1 MKIDILSSVEA
12 LVIPRKN
19 KEVKS
24 ENNFKDIFDNTTSSK
39 NQKDEII
46 SSEKSKVE
54 KEVNSTEHI
63 KREATKGNE
72 NIRTDSYHNN
82 ESIEIEKF
90 NEENLLNEEDCEV
103 IEELMA
109 LIMGVN
115 EIINKD
121 LKPLNEIINKD
132 LKSLIEE
139 SSLDFS
145 INETNKELIN
155 RLFVAVESGNELIG
169 KNNLQELINSLKI
182 IESVEKN
189 NFLGNTDVKDI
200 LGKLVEELEKV
211 NLALEN
217 TSLLKGNK
225 EIRNEIKKFIES
237 GKYIIED
244 LSQINIPKDNSLFLE
259 GYNTLEG
266 GEFIVTSKEDEITN
280 KKAETSFN
288 DKENGNKEFS
298 AAEKEELVLNKILGH
313 EIKEQNLF
321 IPNKILAMN
330 SENIGELKETIN
342 IKSFSVDTVK
352 TIKYMVNNSIKEL
365 VVKVNPGNLG
375 DVTIKIS
382 MAGNEVKANI
392 STASKELYNYINSDE
407 IKNMLN
413 QENIK
418 VSEVNIS
425 LYQEDTTFFKEGSEF
440 NGRGNNE
447 KERTFNREG
456 FSALEEGIVEEVKDL
471 SSLDIIV

>member
-1 MKIDILSSVEA
+1 MKIDILNSVEA

-63 KREATKGNE
+63 KRETTKGNE
-72 NIRTDSYHNN
+72 NIRTDSYYNE

-109 LIMGVN
+109 LIMGV
-115 EIINKD
+115 
-121 LKPLNEIINKD
+121 NEIINKD

-217 TSLLKGNK
+217 TSLLKENK

-237 GKYIIED
+237 GKHIIEN
-244 LSQINIPKDNSLFLE
+244 LSQINISKGNSLSLE
-259 GYNTLEG
+259 GDSTLKS

-313 EIKEQNLF
+313 GIKEQNLF

-352 TIKYMVNNSIKEL
+352 TMKYMVNNSIKEL

-440 NGRGNNE
+440 NSRENQGREG
-447 KERTFNREG
+447 TFNKGE
-456 FSALEEGIVEEVKDL
+456 FNILEEGIVEEVKDL

>member
-244 LSQINIPKDNSLFLE
+244 LSQINIPKDNSLSLE
-259 GYNTLEG
+259 GDNTLEG
-266 GEFIVTSKEDEITN
+266 G
-280 KKAETSFN
+280 
-288 DKENGNKEFS
+288 
-298 AAEKEELVLNKILGH
+298 
-313 EIKEQNLF
+313 
-321 IPNKILAMN
+321 
-330 SENIGELKETIN
+330 
-342 IKSFSVDTVK
+342 
-352 TIKYMVNNSIKEL
+352 
-365 VVKVNPGNLG
+365 
-375 DVTIKIS
+375 
-382 MAGNEVKANI
+382 
-392 STASKELYNYINSDE
+392 
-407 IKNMLN
+407 
-413 QENIK
+413 
-418 VSEVNIS
+418 
-425 LYQEDTTFFKEGSEF
+425 
-440 NGRGNNE
+440 
-447 KERTFNREG
+447 
-456 FSALEEGIVEEVKDL
+456 
-471 SSLDIIV
+471 

>member
-12 LVIPRKN
+12 LVVPRKN

-39 NQKDEII
+39 KQKDEII

-82 ESIEIEKF
+82 EFIEIEKF

-217 TSLLKGNK
+217 TSSLKGNK

>member
-1 MKIDILSSVEA
+1 MKIDILNSVEA

-24 ENNFKDIFDNTTSSK
+24 ENNFKDILANTTSSK

-54 KEVNSTEHI
+54 KEVNSTEDI
-63 KREATKGNE
+63 KREATKENE
-72 NIRTDSYHNN
+72 DIRTDSYHNK
-82 ESIEIEKF
+82 EFIEIEKF
-90 NEENLLNEEDCEV
+90 NEENLLNKKDFEV

-121 LKPLNEIINKD
+121 LKALNEIINKD

-139 SSLDFS
+139 SGLDFS

-155 RLFVAVESGNELIG
+155 RLFIAVESGNELIG
-169 KNNLQELINSLKI
+169 KNNLQELINSLKV
-182 IESVEKN
+182 IEFVEKD

-200 LGKLVEELEKV
+200 LDKLVEDLEKV
-211 NLALEN
+211 NLVLEN
-217 TSLLKGNK
+217 TSLLKENK

-237 GKYIIED
+237 GKYIIEN
-244 LSQINIPKDNSLFLE
+244 LSQINIPKDNSLSLE
-259 GYNTLEG
+259 GDNTLEG
-266 GEFIVTSKEDEITN
+266 GEFIVTSKEDEIIN

-352 TIKYMVNNSIKEL
+352 SMKYMVNNSIKEL

-440 NGRGNNE
+440 NSRENQGREG
-447 KERTFNREG
+447 TFNKRE
-456 FSALEEGIVEEVKDL
+456 FNTLEEGIVEEVKDL

>member
-365 VVKVNPGNLG
+365 VVKVNPGN
-375 DVTIKIS
+375 I
-382 MAGNEVKANI
+382 
-392 STASKELYNYINSDE
+392 
-407 IKNMLN
+407 
-413 QENIK
+413 
-418 VSEVNIS
+418 
-425 LYQEDTTFFKEGSEF
+425 
-440 NGRGNNE
+440 
-447 KERTFNREG
+447 
-456 FSALEEGIVEEVKDL
+456 
-471 SSLDIIV
+471 

>member
-217 TSLLKGNK
+217 TSSLKGNK

-313 EIKEQNLF
+313 EIKEKNLF

>member
-169 KNNLQELINSLKI
+169 KNNLQELYK
-182 IESVEKN
+182 
-189 NFLGNTDVKDI
+189 
-200 LGKLVEELEKV
+200 
-211 NLALEN
+211 
-217 TSLLKGNK
+217 
-225 EIRNEIKKFIES
+225 
-237 GKYIIED
+237 
-244 LSQINIPKDNSLFLE
+244 
-259 GYNTLEG
+259 
-266 GEFIVTSKEDEITN
+266 
-280 KKAETSFN
+280 
-288 DKENGNKEFS
+288 
-298 AAEKEELVLNKILGH
+298 
-313 EIKEQNLF
+313 
-321 IPNKILAMN
+321 
-330 SENIGELKETIN
+330 
-342 IKSFSVDTVK
+342 
-352 TIKYMVNNSIKEL
+352 
-365 VVKVNPGNLG
+365 
-375 DVTIKIS
+375 
-382 MAGNEVKANI
+382 
-392 STASKELYNYINSDE
+392 
-407 IKNMLN
+407 
-413 QENIK
+413 
-418 VSEVNIS
+418 
-425 LYQEDTTFFKEGSEF
+425 
-440 NGRGNNE
+440 
-447 KERTFNREG
+447 
-456 FSALEEGIVEEVKDL
+456 
-471 SSLDIIV
+471 